1 MIIKSFVCGWMM
13 RLFDLFGMKVKSLPF
28 VDDILLIVILVV
40 TNVVTFH
47 PIESDPSTSPDN
59 DPLSHAFPDPLV
71 LPAPPWFSSIVKRFC
86 VHHLVNVSIV
96 RHGGSC
102 PRLAPYEHGPRVV
115 MVMVEM

>member
-1 MIIKSFVCGWMM
+1 M
-13 RLFDLFGMKVKSLPF
+13 KSLPF

-59 DPLSHAFPDPLV
+59 DPLWHVFHDLLV
-71 LPAPPWFSSIVKRFC
+71 LHVLPWFSNIVRRFC
-86 VHHLVNVSIV
+86 VHRLVSVSIV
-96 RHGGSC
+96 RHDEFC
-102 PRLAPYEHGPRVV
+102 PRLVLYGHGPRVV